1 MKPEDLKINQLVEIE
16 LKEGDASEYLPS
28 RIEEIK
34 EKHLYISMP
43 MRKGALLPM
52 RIGQELQV
60 ILRHRN
66 STVGFLTRVAGRRRE
81 PLPYLIITKPERI
94 VPVSQK
100 REYVRLNVSL
110 PVRFRVVNEEGGQI
124 QEGVTIDISAGGALF
139 STQAEVKAGQEME
152 IQIQLTPENTF
163 SCLAHA
169 IRIFEKG
176 TKDKNAIRVA
186 IEYNGI
192 NEAQRDKIFKFI
204 FEKQREWI
212 KKGIT

>member
-34 EKHLYISMP
+34 EKYLYISMP

-52 RIGQELQV
+52 RIGQEIQV
-60 ILRHRN
+60 MMRHRN
-66 STVGFLTRVAGRRRE
+66 STVGFLTKVVGRRGG

-94 VPVSQK
+94 VPVNQK
-100 REYVRLNVSL
+100 REYVRLNISL
-110 PVRFRVVNEEGGQI
+110 PVRFRVIDEEGSQI
-124 QEGVTIDISAGGALF
+124 QEGVTIDISAGGILL
-139 STQAEVKAGQEME
+139 STQAEVKAGQNIE
-152 IQIQLTPENTF
+152 IEIQLTARNIF
-163 SCLAHA
+163 SSHAHI
-169 IRIFEKG
+169 IRVFEKDK
-176 TKDKNAIRVA
+176 KDKNTTRVA
-186 IEYNGI
+186 IEYDGI
-192 NEAQRDKIFKFI
+192 NEAHRDKIFKFI

>member
-52 RIGQELQV
+52 RIGQEIQV
-60 ILRHRN
+60 MMRHRN
-66 STVGFLTRVAGRRRE
+66 STVGFLTKVVARRGG

-94 VPVSQK
+94 VPVNQK
-100 REYVRLNVSL
+100 REYVRLNISL
-110 PVRFRVVNEEGGQI
+110 PVRFRVIDEEGSQI
-124 QEGVTIDISAGGALF
+124 QEGVTIDISAGGVLLF
-139 STQAEVKAGQEME
+139 TQAEVKAGQNIE
-152 IQIQLTPENTF
+152 IEIQLTAKNIF
-163 SCLAHA
+163 SSHAH
-169 IRIFEKG
+169 IVRVFEKDK
-176 TKDKNAIRVA
+176 KDKNTTRVA
-186 IEYNGI
+186 IEYDGI
-192 NEAQRDKIFKFI
+192 NEAHRDKIFKFI